1 MRSSPLLTL
10 LATLAASSA
19 FAQDD
24 APSLDGAGRIS
35 IQGGWRY
42 VSNSTFYNSYYSQ
55 PGNAGL
61 ERASKSP
68 GGPLLVGSFAYAMS
82 DLLEVGI
89 DLFGAGERLQLT
101 DQPQLSTFCY
111 GALLG
116 VRLQKWLAL
125 GPEGTVPFVG
135 VLTGPLLA
143 TATFQGE
150 RPQETLVQAYAATV
164 GATARLTPRWGLSLE
179 FRQVFARGAVS
190 KAGQRFGSFNAGG
203 SWLSVG
209 VSYSFPPEPGPSL
222 RNPF

>member
-10 LATLAASSA
+10 LATLAASTA

-24 APSLDGAGRIS
+24 APSLDGVGRIS

-42 VSNSTFYNSYYSQ
+42 VSNSTLYNSYYSQ

-61 ERASKSP
+61 ERAAKSP

-82 DLLEVGI
+82 DLVEVGI
-89 DLFGAGERLQLT
+89 DLFGTGERLQLT
-101 DQPQLSTFCY
+101 DQPQLTTLCY

-116 VRLQKWLAL
+116 VRLQKWVAL

-143 TATFQGE
+143 TATFKGE
-150 RPQETLVQAYAATV
+150 RPQETLTQAYAATV
-164 GATARLTPRWGLSLE
+164 GATARLNPHWGLSLE
-179 FRQVFARGAVS
+179 FRQVFARGTVS
-190 KAGQRFGSFNAGG
+190 KTGQRFSSFNAGG

-209 VSYSFPPEPGPSL
+209 VSYAFPPDPGPSL